1 MSRISAR
8 NTQNAKNAKQK
19 NNSGSALK
27 GGVVL
32 VLLVVVMIG
41 YYYYLSNR
49 QKETEPP
56 VAEMTVAQELISRN
70 LETNYPPT
78 PKEVVRFYSEI
89 TKCFY
94 NEEYS
99 DGELEQLADKARE
112 LFDDELAA
120 NNEWGQ
126 YMIELKSDI
135 DAYKEKSIRVSNYS
149 IPASTE
155 VDFFEEDGFEFAR
168 LYCTYTLSNG
178 TDKQKIE
185 EVFLLRKDED
195 KRWKIYGWDLAEN
208 VTIEE

>member
-1 MSRISAR
+1 MSRISTR
-8 NTQNAKNAKQK
+8 STQNTKKK
-19 NNSGSALK
+19 NNNGAAWKSGA
-27 GGVVL
+27 VII
-32 VLLVVVMIG
+32 LLVAAMLG

-49 QKETEPP
+49 QQETEPP
-56 VAEMTVAQELISRN
+56 VVEMTVAQELISCN

-78 PKEVVRFYSEI
+78 PKEVVRYYSDI

-99 DGELEQLADKARE
+99 DGELEQLADKARQ
-112 LFDDELAA
+112 LYDDELAA

-135 DAYKEKSIRVSNYS
+135 EAYKEKSIRVTNYS
-149 IPASTE
+149 IPASTD
-155 VDFFEEDGFEFAR
+155 VFYFEEDSFEFAR

-178 TDKQKIE
+178 TVKQQIE
-185 EVFLLRKDED
+185 EVFLLRKDEN

-208 VTIEE
+208 VSIEE

>member
-1 MSRISAR
+1 MSRINAR
-8 NTQNAKNAKQK
+8 NTRNTKKK
-19 NNSGSALK
+19 NNNGAALK

-32 VLLVVVMIG
+32 VLLVVVMVG

-49 QKETEPP
+49 QQEKESS

-78 PKEVVRFYSEI
+78 PKEVIRYYSDI

-99 DGELEQLADKARE
+99 DGELEQLADKARQ
-112 LFDDELAA
+112 LYDNDLVS

-126 YMIELKSDI
+126 YMIELKRDI
-135 DAYKEKSIRVSNYS
+135 ETYKEKSIRVSNYV
-149 IPASTE
+149 IPASTD
-155 VDFFEEDGFEFAR
+155 VDYFSEDGFEFAR

-178 TDKQKIE
+178 TVKQQVE

-195 KRWKIYGWDLAEN
+195 KHWKIYGWDLAKN
-208 VTIEE
+208 VTVEE

>member
-1 MSRISAR
+1 MSQMYTR
-8 NTQNAKNAKQK
+8 NTQNTKKKND
-19 NNSGSALK
+19 GSAALK
-27 GGVVL
+27 SGVVII
-32 VLLVVVMIG
+32 LLVVAMIA

-56 VAEMTVAQELISRN
+56 VAEMSVAQELISRN

-78 PKEVVRFYSEI
+78 PKEVVRYYSEI

-99 DGELEQLADKARE
+99 DGELEQLADKARQLYDAE
-112 LFDDELAA
+112 LVA

-135 DAYKEKSIRVSNYS
+135 DFYKEKSVRVSNYS
-149 IPASTE
+149 IPASTD
-155 VDFFEEDGFEFAR
+155 VFYFEEDGYEFAR
-168 LYCTYTLSNG
+168 LYCTYILSNG
-178 TDKQKIE
+178 TIKQTVE

-208 VTIEE
+208 VSIEE

>member
-1 MSRISAR
+1 MSRMNTR
-8 NTQNAKNAKQK
+8 NTQNTKKK
-19 NNSGSALK
+19 NNGGAALK
-27 GGVVL
+27 SGVVII
-32 VLLVVVMIG
+32 LLVAAMIG

-49 QKETEPP
+49 QQEKEPP
-56 VAEMTVAQELISRN
+56 VAEMTVAQKLISRN

-78 PKEVVRFYSEI
+78 VKEVVRYYSDI

-99 DGELEQLADKARE
+99 DGELEQLADKARQ
-112 LFDDELAA
+112 LYDAELAA

-135 DAYKEKSIRVSNYS
+135 ESYKEKSIRVTSYS

-155 VDFFEEDGFEFAR
+155 VYFFEEDGFEFAR

-178 TDKQKIE
+178 TVKQQIE
-185 EVFLLRKDED
+185 EVFLLRKDEN

-208 VTIEE
+208 VSIEE